1 MYTIG
6 KLAQQDEVSTD
17 TVRYYKKEG
26 LLIPVDMEKVNG
38 NL

>member
-6 KLAQQDEVSTD
+6 KLAQHAEVTTD
-17 TVRYYKKEG
+17 TVRYYEKNG
-26 LLIPVDMEKVNG
+26 LLIPVNVGKVNG